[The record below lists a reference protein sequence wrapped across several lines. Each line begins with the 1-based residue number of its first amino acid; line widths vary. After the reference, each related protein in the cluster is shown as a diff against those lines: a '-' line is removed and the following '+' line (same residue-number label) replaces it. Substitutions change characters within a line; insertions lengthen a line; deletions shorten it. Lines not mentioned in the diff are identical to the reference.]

1 MNPEWI
7 LAVGMGAS
15 LAIILVPI
23 LYVLTD
29 STSSNSRYDPVK
41 AGVYECV
48 QVYHDT
54 RSTVLYDRCF
64 DGLQE
69 SLK

>member
-1 MNPEWI
+1 MNLEWI
-7 LAVGMGAS
+7 LAVGLGAS

-23 LYVLTD
+23 LYVFTD
-29 STSSNSRYDPVK
+29 SSSNSRYDPVK

-54 RSTVLYDRCF
+54 RSTVLYNRCF
-64 DGLQE
+64 DELQE